1 MKKHSIATGFTLVEM
16 AVVLTIVALLLG
28 GLLPM
33 ISSQMEQQRR
43 TETRKQMD
51 EITAALYGFAVA
63 NGRMPCPDINN
74 DGNED
79 FAAAS
84 SVSNNSPAI
93 NQSTVTTS
101 CAAAGVPPTTLP
113 YNQLGTGSLDGFG
126 SPFVYSLT
134 PAFGAKNEVHDALNG
149 GGTVLYTYYF
159 KLDSTGA
166 IRVCD
171 QSPCALLPAP
181 VVAPT
186 KSLTDTAVAVVVSRG
201 PNWAL
206 PQSLEENENT
216 NNNTSFVSHT
226 PSPTFDD
233 LVIWISPNTLFN
245 RMVAAGKLP

>member
-1 MKKHSIATGFTLVEM
+1 
-16 AVVLTIVALLLG
+16 
-28 GLLPM
+28 
-33 ISSQMEQQRR
+33 
-43 TETRKQMD
+43 MD
-51 EITAALYGFAVA
+51 EITASLYGFAVA
-63 NGRMPCPDINN
+63 NGRLPCPDIDN

-79 FAAAS
+79 FAAVAPA
-84 SVSNNSPAI
+84 VNNSPAMG
-93 NQSTVTTS
+93 QSTVTTN
-101 CAAAGVPPTTLP
+101 CAAGAVFTTLP
-113 YNQLGTGSLDGFG
+113 YNQLGTSSLDGFG
-126 SPFVYSLT
+126 SPFVYALT
-134 PAFGAKNEVHDALNG
+134 PAFGAKNEVWSGLNG
-149 GGTVLYTYYF
+149 TGTLLYTYYF
-159 KLDSTGA
+159 KLNSAGA

-206 PQSLEENENT
+206 PQSPEEIENT

-233 LVIWISPNTLFN
+233 QVTWISSNTLFN